1 MEVPLILEFINLVK
15 EEKNINLSSTNDIN
29 ELIKEIYR
37 NVK

>member
-37 NVK
+37 NVR

>member
-29 ELIKEIYR
+29 ELIKKIYR
-37 NVK
+37 NVR